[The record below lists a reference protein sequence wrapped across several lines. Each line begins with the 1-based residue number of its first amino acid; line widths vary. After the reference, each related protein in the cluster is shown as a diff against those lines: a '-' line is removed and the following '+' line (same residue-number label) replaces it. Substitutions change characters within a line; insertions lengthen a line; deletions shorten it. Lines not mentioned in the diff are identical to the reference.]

1 MQGLQVDIFG
11 QQLQIHISL
20 QLNVLSMSARSVALP
35 LFSLA
40 SRTNAGCSLLEVYP
54 MRFQMALCFICN
66 ICTHHLNTLAL
77 PFLSIV
83 ETENNRATY
92 LCCTVPWDVQITR
105 SQHVI
110 DDDQQHHDGQW
121 QHSAARHVMQLRD
134 CTPPLVLSPLLRS
147 CLNQSLCGCFS
158 FMIT

>member
-11 QQLQIHISL
+11 QQLQVHISL

-77 PFLSIV
+77 PFLPIV
-83 ETENNRATY
+83 ETENI
-92 LCCTVPWDVQITR
+92 VQHI
-105 SQHVI
+105 SV
-110 DDDQQHHDGQW
+110 
-121 QHSAARHVMQLRD
+121 A
-134 CTPPLVLSPLLRS
+134 LSPRTYKSQGRNMLLMMISSIMMDNGNIQQPVMS
-147 CLNQSLCGCFS
+147 CSSGIVHHHWCCHPC
-158 FMIT
+158 